1 MKLNFKR
8 ILFLCCVFVLSTMTL
23 SYAGTLIKKVYFSSF
38 PIYVDGE
45 EYSSENPILSYQN
58 RTYMPLREFAE
69 MLDVKVDFKDGKIYL
84 ATPSIE
90 DNTEFE
96 ENKDVLHSEK
106 EESLKEN
113 ENIENDVTVFIS
125 KSGTKYHK
133 IKQCTKA
140 NYYPVS
146 LSKAKEQGYTACLK
160 CYKKK

>member
-8 ILFLCCVFVLSTMTL
+8 ILFLCCIFILSTVTL
-23 SYAGTLIKKVYFSSF
+23 SYAGTLVKKVYFSSF

-58 RTYMPLREFAE
+58 RTYMPLREFSE
-69 MLDVKVDFKDGKIYL
+69 MLDVKVDFKDGKIFLETPLVEEDIEYL
-84 ATPSIE
+84 
-90 DNTEFE
+90 D
-96 ENKDVLHSEK
+96 DEK
-106 EESLKEN
+106 ISNFEN
-113 ENIENDVTVFIS
+113 ENMLKESENNQSDIVVYVS

-140 NYYPVS
+140 TYYSVE

>member
-23 SYAGTLIKKVYFSSF
+23 SYAGTLVKKVYFSSF

-69 MLDVKVDFKDGKIYL
+69 MLDVKVDFKDEKIYL
-84 ATPSIE
+84 VTPSIE
-90 DNTEFE
+90 DNNELE
-96 ENKDVLHSEK
+96 ENKDVSYSEK
-106 EESLKEN
+106 ANLAE
-113 ENIENDVTVFIS
+113 ENISKEEDVIVFIS

-140 NYYPVS
+140 NYYPIA
-146 LSKAKEQGYTACLK
+146 LSKATEQGYTACLK
-160 CYKKK
+160 CYKQK